1 MSPFAFAV
9 RGLVRQPGRAILG
22 IAGIAATG
30 ALLFDMLLLSR
41 GLVVSMEQLLSGVGF
56 DIRVSAT
63 QATPLTGPPITNMKE
78 TVAAL
83 AALPEV
89 EDVVPLRI
97 GDAQVDLGRRSGDVR
112 FMGAD
117 VVRRRPWTLV
127 EGRDLTIDPPSRERA
142 TARQADTRST
152 MDDRRSLLVN
162 RNLAQRLG
170 LRPGSSVTLRGACT
184 SNSSVPPVT
193 FHVEG
198 IVEFPFDQARQ
209 FTAITSLKDFAHT
222 CGDAAKDEADMLMV
236 ASRRSASLSPRDPRD
251 LRSLPDPR
259 DGPANAVEAIRR
271 VRADLA
277 AVTNE
282 ELVARFQQ
290 VEFSYFRQISIVL
303 ATITM
308 FFGLLLITVLLSV
321 STNQRLG
328 EIAALRALGFS
339 QKRMASDVLWRS
351 ALLVGAGGLVALP
364 LGLALSMWL
373 DELLQT
379 MPGIPANLRFF
390 VFEPRALF
398 IYIALLA
405 VTMAVAAIYPIW
417 TVARLPIV
425 STLRAD
431 S

>member
-1 MSPFAFAV
+1 MNPFAFAV
-9 RGLVRQPGRAILG
+9 RGLRRQPGRTILG

-30 ALLFDMLLLSR
+30 ALLFDMLMLSR

-63 QATPLTGPPITNMKE
+63 QATPLTGPPIANMAA
-78 TVAAL
+78 TVATL
-83 AALPEV
+83 AAIPQV
-89 EDVVPLRI
+89 EDIVPLRI
-97 GDAQVDLGRRSGDVR
+97 GEAQVDIRERANEVR

-117 VVRRRPWTLV
+117 VTTRKPWTLI
-127 EGRDLTIDPPSRERA
+127 EGKDLDSSRSGDA
-142 TARQADTRST
+142 P
-152 MDDRRSLLVN
+152 SLLIN
-162 RNLAQRLG
+162 RNLARRLR
-170 LRPGSSVTLRGACT
+170 LEPGSMLPLRGSCT
-184 SNSSVPPVT
+184 ANSSVPPVT
-193 FHVEG
+193 FRVDG
-198 IVEFPFDQARQ
+198 IIEFPFDQARQ
-209 FTAITSLKDFAHT
+209 LTAITTLEDFART
-222 CGDAAKDEADMLMV
+222 CGDAAQDEADMLMI
-236 ASRRSASLSPRDPRD
+236 ASRQG
-251 LRSLPDPR
+251 
-259 DGPANAVEAIRR
+259 DGPSAAVEAIRR
-271 VRADLA
+271 ARPDLA

-290 VEFSYFRQISIVL
+290 VEFSYFRQISVVL

-339 QKRMASDVLWRS
+339 QKRMVSDVLWRS

-364 LGLALSMWL
+364 VGFALSIWL

-398 IYIALLA
+398 LYIALLA
-405 VTMAVAAIYPIW
+405 VTMGVAAVYPMW
-417 TVARLPIV
+417 TVARLPIS
-425 STLRAD
+425 STLR
-431 S
+431 SEVIG

>member
-9 RGLVRQPGRAILG
+9 RGLIRQPGRAILG

-30 ALLFDMLLLSR
+30 ALLLDMLMLSR

-63 QATPLTGPPITNMKE
+63 QATPLTGPPITNVAE

-83 AALPEV
+83 ATLPEI

-97 GDAQVDLGRRSGDVR
+97 GDAHVDIGRRSNEVR
-112 FMGAD
+112 LIGAD
-117 VVRRRPWTLV
+117 VAVRRPWTLI
-127 EGRDLTIDPPSRERA
+127 EGRDIDSPK
-142 TARQADTRST
+142 ST
-152 MDDRRSLLVN
+152 DAPSLLVN
-162 RNLAQRLG
+162 HNLARRLQ
-170 LRPGSSVTLRGACT
+170 LAPGSTLILRGACT
-184 SNSSVPPVT
+184 TNSSVPPVT
-193 FHVEG
+193 FHVAG

-209 FTAITSLKDFAHT
+209 LTAITGLKDFART
-222 CGDAAKDEADMLMV
+222 CGDAAQDEADMLMI
-236 ASRRSASLSPRDPRD
+236 ASRQG
-251 LRSLPDPR
+251 
-259 DGPANAVEAIRR
+259 DGPAAAVEAIRR
-271 VRADLA
+271 VRPDLA

-339 QKRMASDVLWRS
+339 QKRMVSDVLWRS
-351 ALLVGAGGLVALP
+351 ALLVGSGGLVALP
-364 LGLALSMWL
+364 LGLALSIWL

-390 VFEPRALF
+390 VFEPRALIF
-398 IYIALLA
+398 YVALLA
-405 VTMAVAAIYPIW
+405 VTMAVAAVYPMW
-417 TVARLPIV
+417 TVARLPIS
-425 STLRAD
+425 STLRAEVTG
-431 S
+431 

>member
-1 MSPFAFAV
+1 MNPLAFAV
-9 RGLVRQPGRAILG
+9 RGLIRQPGRTILG
-22 IAGIAATG
+22 ILGIAATG
-30 ALLFDMLLLSR
+30 ALLFDMLMLSR

-63 QATPLTGPPITNMKE
+63 QATPLTGPPITNMAD

-97 GDAQVDLGRRSGDVR
+97 GEALVDIGKRSGQVS

-117 VVRRRPWTLV
+117 VTNRRPWTLV
-127 EGRDLTIDPPSRERA
+127 EGRDLTSDLDSRRGPW
-142 TARQADTRST
+142 TPTTLDSRL
-152 MDDRRSLLVN
+152 DRDY
-162 RNLAQRLG
+162 RNPHQPQPRPRLN

-184 SNSSVPPVT
+184 TNSSVPPVV
-193 FHVEG
+193 FHVNG
-198 IVEFPFDQARQ
+198 IVEFPFDRAREL
-209 FTAITSLKDFAHT
+209 TAITTLKDFART
-222 CGDAAKDEADMLMV
+222 CGDAAQDEADMLMI
-236 ASRRSASLSPRDPRD
+236 ASRQG
-251 LRSLPDPR
+251 
-259 DGPANAVEAIRR
+259 DGPAAAVEAIRR
-271 VRADLA
+271 ARPDLA

-290 VEFSYFRQISIVL
+290 VEFSYFRQISVVL

-339 QKRMASDVLWRS
+339 QKRMVSDVLWRS

-364 LGLALSMWL
+364 LGLALSIWL
-373 DELLQT
+373 DRLLQT

-398 IYIALLA
+398 VYVALLT
-405 VTMAVAAIYPIW
+405 VTMAVAAVYPMW
-417 TVARLPIV
+417 TVARLPI
-425 STLRAD
+425 SATLRAEVIG
-431 S
+431 

>member
-9 RGLVRQPGRAILG
+9 RGLIRQPGRAILG

-30 ALLFDMLLLSR
+30 ALLLDMLMLSR

-63 QATPLTGPPITNMKE
+63 QATPLTGPPITNMAA

-83 AALPEV
+83 AALPEI

-97 GDAQVDLGRRSGDVR
+97 GEAHVDIDARSNEVN
-112 FMGAD
+112 FIGAD
-117 VVRRRPWTLV
+117 VTIRRPWTLV
-127 EGRDLTIDPPSRERA
+127 DGRDIDMPDNSDAPR
-142 TARQADTRST
+142 
-152 MDDRRSLLVN
+152 LLVN
-162 RNLAQRLG
+162 RNLARRLN
-170 LRPGSSVTLRGACT
+170 LRPGSTLTLRGACT
-184 SNSSVPPVT
+184 SHSSVPPVV
-193 FHVEG
+193 FQVEG

-209 FTAITSLKDFAHT
+209 LTAITGLNDFART
-222 CGDAAKDEADMLMV
+222 CGDAAQNEADMLMI
-236 ASRRSASLSPRDPRD
+236 ASRQGDDP
-251 LRSLPDPR
+251 
-259 DGPANAVEAIRR
+259 AAAVEAIRR
-271 VRADLA
+271 VRPDLA

-339 QKRMASDVLWRS
+339 QKRMVSDVLWRS
-351 ALLVGAGGLVALP
+351 ALLVGAGGFVALP
-364 LGLALSMWL
+364 LGLALSIWL

-390 VFEPRALF
+390 VFEPRALMV
-398 IYIALLA
+398 YIALLT
-405 VTMAVAAIYPIW
+405 VTMAVAAVYPMW

>member
-1 MSPFAFAV
+1 MSPLAFAV
-9 RGLVRQPGRAILG
+9 RGLIRQPGRAILG

-30 ALLFDMLLLSR
+30 ALLLDMLMLSR
-41 GLVVSMEQLLSGVGF
+41 GLVVSMEQLLSSAGF

-63 QATPLTGPPITNMKE
+63 QATPLTGPPITNMAE
-78 TVAAL
+78 TVATL
-83 AALPEV
+83 AALPEIQ
-89 EDVVPLRI
+89 DVVPLRI
-97 GDAQVDLGRRSGDVR
+97 GEAQVDIGRRSDEVR
-112 FMGAD
+112 LIGAD
-117 VVRRRPWTLV
+117 ATARRPWTLV
-127 EGRDLTIDPPSRERA
+127 DGRDIDSRA
-142 TARQADTRST
+142 ST
-152 MDDRRSLLVN
+152 DAPRLLVN
-162 RNLAQRLG
+162 RNLARRLR
-170 LRPGSSVTLRGACT
+170 LAPGSTLTLRGSCT
-184 SNSSVPPVT
+184 TNSSVPPVV

-209 FTAITSLKDFAHT
+209 LTAITGLKDFART
-222 CGDAAKDEADMLMV
+222 CGDAAQDEADMLMI
-236 ASRRSASLSPRDPRD
+236 AARQ
-251 LRSLPDPR
+251 
-259 DGPANAVEAIRR
+259 GNEPAAAVEAIRC
-271 VRADLA
+271 VRPDLT

-351 ALLVGAGGLVALP
+351 ALLVGTGGLVALP
-364 LGLALSMWL
+364 LGLALSLWL

-390 VFEPRALF
+390 VFEPRAL
-398 IYIALLA
+398 IVYIALLA
-405 VTMAVAAIYPIW
+405 VTMALAAVYPMW

>member
-1 MSPFAFAV
+1 MNPFAFAV
-9 RGLVRQPGRAILG
+9 RGLIRQPGRAILG

-30 ALLFDMLLLSR
+30 ALLFDMLMLSR
-41 GLVVSMEQLLSGVGF
+41 GLVVSMEQLLAGVGF

-63 QATPLTGPPITNMKE
+63 QATPLTGPPITNMAD

-83 AALPEV
+83 AALPEI

-97 GDAQVDLGRRSGDVR
+97 GEAQVDIRQRSNEVS

-117 VVRRRPWTLV
+117 VAVRRPWTLV
-127 EGRDLTIDPPSRERA
+127 DGRDLTTDQTDHGPSP
-142 TARQADTRST
+142 ADHGPSPI
-152 MDDRRSLLVN
+152 LVN
-162 RNLAQRLG
+162 RNLAQRLA
-170 LRPGSSVTLRGACT
+170 LRPGSRVILRGACT
-184 SNSSVPPVT
+184 TNSSVPPVV
-193 FHVEG
+193 FHVNG

-209 FTAITSLKDFAHT
+209 LTAITGLKDFART
-222 CGDAAKDEADMLMV
+222 CGDAPQDEADMLMI
-236 ASRRSASLSPRDPRD
+236 ASRQGDSP
-251 LRSLPDPR
+251 
-259 DGPANAVEAIRR
+259 AAAVEAIRR
-271 VRADLA
+271 VRPDLA

-290 VEFSYFRQISIVL
+290 VEFSYFRQISVVL

-339 QKRMASDVLWRS
+339 QKRMVSDVLWRS
-351 ALLVGAGGLVALP
+351 ALLVGSGGLVALP
-364 LGLALSMWL
+364 LGLALSIWL

-390 VFEPRALF
+390 VFEPRAL
-398 IYIALLA
+398 IVYVALLA
-405 VTMAVAAIYPIW
+405 VTMAVAAVYPMW
-417 TVARLPIV
+417 TVARLPIS
-425 STLRAD
+425 STLRGEVIG
-431 S
+431 

>member
-1 MSPFAFAV
+1 MSPLAFAL
-9 RGLVRQPGRAILG
+9 RGLLRQRGRTILG

-30 ALLFDMLLLSR
+30 ALLIDMLMLSR

-63 QATPLTGPPITNMKE
+63 QATPLTGPPITNVEE
-78 TVAAL
+78 TVVTL
-83 AALPEV
+83 ASLPQV

-97 GDAQVDLGRRSGDVR
+97 GDAHVDVGGRSREVRLIGADVEARPLRGFGTGRRSLG
-112 FMGAD
+112 GG
-117 VVRRRPWTLV
+117 RRPWTLLD
-127 EGRDLTIDPPSRERA
+127 GRDIDSRG
-142 TARQADTRST
+142 ST
-152 MDDRRSLLVN
+152 DGPRLLIN
-162 RNLAQRLG
+162 RNFAQGLS
-170 LRPGSSVTLRGACT
+170 LRPGSTVALRGACT
-184 SNSSVPPVT
+184 HDSSVPPVV
-193 FHVEG
+193 FHVTG

-209 FTAITSLKDFAHT
+209 LTAITNLEEFART
-222 CGDAAKDEADMLMV
+222 CGDSEPDEADMLMI
-236 ASRRSASLSPRDPRD
+236 ASRQGDSSA
-251 LRSLPDPR
+251 
-259 DGPANAVEAIRR
+259 AVEAIRR
-271 VRADLA
+271 VRSDLA

-290 VEFSYFRQISIVL
+290 VEFSYFRQISFVL

-364 LGLALSMWL
+364 VGLALSIWL

-390 VFEPRALF
+390 VLEPRALI
-398 IYIALLA
+398 IYAALLA
-405 VTMAVAAIYPIW
+405 VTMAVAAVYPMWI
-417 TVARLPIV
+417 VARLPIV

>member
-9 RGLVRQPGRAILG
+9 RSLRRQPGRTLLG
-22 IAGIAATG
+22 ILGIAATG

-63 QATPLTGPPITNMKE
+63 QATPLTGPPLTNVAD

-83 AALPEV
+83 TALPEIQ
-89 EDVVPLRI
+89 DVVPIRI
-97 GDAQVDLGRRSGDVR
+97 GEAQVDIGKRSYEVS
-112 FMGAD
+112 FMGIDA
-117 VVRRRPWTLV
+117 VRRGPWTLID
-127 EGRDLTIDPPSRERA
+127 GRDLTHSKNGRSTTDDGPSTIDDGPS
-142 TARQADTRST
+142 TMDHGRST
-152 MDDRRSLLVN
+152 MDDRRSTILVN
-162 RNLAQRLG
+162 RNLAQRLA
-170 LRPGSSVTLRGACT
+170 LEPGSSITLRGACT

-193 FHVEG
+193 FQVSG

-209 FTAITSLKDFAHT
+209 LTAITSLKDFART
-222 CGDAAKDEADMLMV
+222 CGDAAQDEADMLMI
-236 ASRRSASLSPRDPRD
+236 ASRQGHDP
-251 LRSLPDPR
+251 ST
-259 DGPANAVEAIRR
+259 AVEAIRR
-271 VRADLA
+271 ARPELT

-339 QKRMASDVLWRS
+339 RKRMISDVLWRS
-351 ALLVGAGGLVALP
+351 AVLVGAGGLVALP
-364 LGLALSMWL
+364 LGLALSTWL

-398 IYIALLA
+398 IYVALLA
-405 VTMAVAAIYPIW
+405 VTMAVAAVYPMW
-417 TVARLPIV
+417 TVARLPIS
-425 STLRAD
+425 STLR
-431 S
+431 SEVIG

>member
-9 RGLVRQPGRAILG
+9 RGLIRQPGRAILG

-30 ALLFDMLLLSR
+30 ALLFDMLMLSR

-63 QATPLTGPPITNMKE
+63 QATPLTGPPITNVAE

-83 AALPEV
+83 ATLPEI

-97 GDAQVDLGRRSGDVR
+97 GDAHVDIGRRSNEVR
-112 FMGAD
+112 LIGAD
-117 VVRRRPWTLV
+117 VAVRRPWTLI
-127 EGRDLTIDPPSRERA
+127 EGRDIDSPK
-142 TARQADTRST
+142 ST
-152 MDDRRSLLVN
+152 DAPSLLVN
-162 RNLAQRLG
+162 HNLARRLQ
-170 LRPGSSVTLRGACT
+170 LAPGSTLILRGACT
-184 SNSSVPPVT
+184 TNSSVPPVT
-193 FHVEG
+193 FHVAG

-209 FTAITSLKDFAHT
+209 LTAITGLKDFART
-222 CGDAAKDEADMLMV
+222 CGDAAQDEADMLMI
-236 ASRRSASLSPRDPRD
+236 ASRQG
-251 LRSLPDPR
+251 
-259 DGPANAVEAIRR
+259 DGPAAAVEAIRR
-271 VRADLA
+271 VRPDLA

-339 QKRMASDVLWRS
+339 QKRMVSDVLWRS
-351 ALLVGAGGLVALP
+351 ALLVGSGGLVALP
-364 LGLALSMWL
+364 LGLALSIWL

-390 VFEPRALF
+390 VFEPRALIF
-398 IYIALLA
+398 YVALLA
-405 VTMAVAAIYPIW
+405 VTMAVAAVYPMW
-417 TVARLPIV
+417 TVARLPIS
-425 STLRAD
+425 STLRAEVTG
-431 S
+431 

>member
-1 MSPFAFAV
+1 MNPFAFAV
-9 RGLVRQPGRAILG
+9 RGLIRQPGRTILG

-63 QATPLTGPPITNMKE
+63 QATPLTGPPLTNMAA

-89 EDVVPLRI
+89 EDVVPLRL
-97 GDAQVDLGRRSGDVR
+97 GDAQVDIGRRSYEVS

-117 VVRRRPWTLV
+117 VTARRPWTLV
-127 EGRDLTIDPPSRERA
+127 EGRDLTKDQTDQGPSP
-142 TARQADTRST
+142 QDHGPST
-152 MDDRRSLLVN
+152 PSILVN
-162 RNLAQRLG
+162 RNLAQRLALG
-170 LRPGSSVTLRGACT
+170 PGSTVTLRGACT
-184 SNSSVPPVT
+184 SNSSVPPVA
-193 FHVEG
+193 FYVGG
-198 IVEFPFDQARQ
+198 IVEFPFDRAREL
-209 FTAITSLKDFAHT
+209 TAITTLKDFART
-222 CGDAAKDEADMLMV
+222 CGGEAQDEADMLMI
-236 ASRRSASLSPRDPRD
+236 ASRQGSNPE
-251 LRSLPDPR
+251 
-259 DGPANAVEAIRR
+259 GAVQAIRR
-271 VRADLA
+271 VRPDLT

-290 VEFSYFRQISIVL
+290 VEFSYFRQISVVL

-339 QKRMASDVLWRS
+339 QRRMVSDVLWRS

-364 LGLALSMWL
+364 LGFALSIWL
-373 DELLQT
+373 DALLQT

-390 VFEPRALF
+390 VFEPRAL
-398 IYIALLA
+398 IVYVALLA
-405 VTMAVAAIYPIW
+405 VTMAVAAVYPMW

>member
-9 RGLVRQPGRAILG
+9 RGLIRQPGRTILG

-30 ALLFDMLLLSR
+30 ALLFDMLMLSR

-63 QATPLTGPPITNMKE
+63 QATPLTGPPITNMAD

-83 AALPEV
+83 AALPEI

-97 GDAQVDLGRRSGDVR
+97 GEAQVDIGRRSRSSHFHGCRCDDAQAVD
-112 FMGAD
+112 A
-117 VVRRRPWTLV
+117 RRRSRHRRRRRRH
-127 EGRDLTIDPPSRERA
+127 GRS
-142 TARQADTRST
+142 
-152 MDDRRSLLVN
+152 DRRSSIN
-162 RNLAQRLG
+162 RNLAQRLN
-170 LRPGSSVTLRGACT
+170 LRPGSTLTLRGACT
-184 SNSSVPPVT
+184 TNSSVPPVV
-193 FHVEG
+193 FHVNG

-209 FTAITSLKDFAHT
+209 LTAITSLKDFART
-222 CGDAAKDEADMLMV
+222 CGDAAQDEADMLMI
-236 ASRRSASLSPRDPRD
+236 ASRQG
-251 LRSLPDPR
+251 
-259 DGPANAVEAIRR
+259 DGPAAAVEAIRR
-271 VRADLA
+271 VRPDLA

-290 VEFSYFRQISIVL
+290 VEFSYFRQISVVL

-339 QKRMASDVLWRS
+339 QKRMVSDVLWRS

-364 LGLALSMWL
+364 LGLALSIWL
-373 DELLQT
+373 D
-379 MPGIPANLRFF
+379 
-390 VFEPRALF
+390 RAASDDAGDSGEF
-398 IYIALLA
+398 ALLC
-405 VTMAVAAIYPIW
+405 VRAAGVDRVCRAAGSDDGRGGRVSDVDRRAAADLVDAESRGDRVIPSSKR
-417 TVARLPIV
+417 ARSPKCFRCPLVP
-425 STLRAD
+425 
-431 S
+431 